1 VETRLIG
8 NKGSLGEDPELLG
21 KRKAWKAGLT
31 DLLKNSPSKDRK
43 FLRWN
48 FIQINEQPV
57 DGCYVREV
65 AETEELEVSPESS
78 P

>member
-1 VETRLIG
+1 MEVRLFG
-8 NKGSLGEDPELLG
+8 NKGPLGEDPESLG
-21 KRKAWKAGLT
+21 KRKAWKAGLI
-31 DLLKNSPSKDRK
+31 DVLKNSPSEDRK

-48 FIQINEQPV
+48 LIHVYQKPA

-65 AETEELEVSPESS
+65 AETEELEVFPESS